1 MTGYIGDGVPD
12 SGRFTMRP
20 DGSVQTGPGDA
31 SMLCIFYKRAVHNE
45 VRSAQE
51 GRPIFV
57 DMDYVRIQQPGETTQ
72 VVDRPAQQ
80 SDKQRWP
87 QQWAAYAAG
96 KDQVAEGT
104 PLGLLFPRHPSAVAM
119 LQAIG
124 IMTVEHLANAS
135 ATAIQAIGMHGQDY
149 VNYAQKY
156 LHGAANGAH
165 FHQLQHELEQQKRNN
180 DRLTKQLDEMSHQM
194 AQMNGMLLANA
205 GVGHSP
211 MPGVPRQVAPPPAE
225 PMPGGSMPP
234 APSFGQSPVFD
245 AQSAQINATHPSSQQ
260 QQPAAAAPAATP
272 PAAETPPAAPKRRGG
287 WPAGKPRGP
296 RNKQQTAA

>member
-1 MTGYIGDGVPD
+1 MSGYIGDGVPD
-12 SGRFTMRP
+12 SGRFEMRP
-20 DGSVQTGPGDA
+20 DGSVQTGPSDS
-31 SMLCIFYKRAVHNE
+31 SMLCIFYKRAVHNA
-45 VRSAQE
+45 VKSAQA
-51 GRPIFV
+51 GRPMYE

-80 SDKQRWP
+80 ADKQRWP
-87 QQWAAYAAG
+87 HQWQAYAAG

-135 ATAIQAIGMHGQDY
+135 ATAIAAIGMHGQDY

-156 LHGAANGAH
+156 IHGASSGAA
-165 FHQLQHELEQQKRNN
+165 FHQMQMELENTKRQNE
-180 DRLTKQLDEMSHQM
+180 RLAKQVDDLTHQM
-194 AQMNGMLLANA
+194 QQYNAMMLANA
-205 GVGHSP
+205 GAGVP
-211 MPGVPRQVAPPPAE
+211 MPGVPRQPAPPPAQ

-234 APSFGQSPVFD
+234 APNFGNSPIFD
-245 AQSAQINATHPSSQQ
+245 AQTAQINATHPSA
-260 QQPAAAAPAATP
+260 QQPMQQPMQQEQPA
-272 PAAETPPAAPKRRGG
+272 KRKGG

-296 RNKQQTAA
+296 RKPATGTEAA